1 MSPQLSLPYPLRARV
16 AERGVAP
23 FRVGKVFKL
32 KRGAYVEQARIEIV
46 GADLNDAPASE
57 DVPFSPANQLRL
69 FLFQRRPLHRPLFK
83 LNPE

>member
-1 MSPQLSLPYPLRARV
+1 MSPKLSLPYPLRARV

-32 KRGAYVEQARIEIV
+32 KRGAYVGQARIEIV
-46 GADLNDAPASE
+46 GADLNDAPVSE
-57 DVPFSPANQLRL
+57 DVPLGLTDRLRL
-69 FLFQRRPLHRPLFK
+69 LLLRACPLHRPLFK